1 MNFIRELR
9 LFTIK
14 VLIVAGILSTFFSV
28 AAVVANA
35 AARSLLAQFS
45 YPPSLVTVTA
55 GKIELMNPSSRAALH
70 QSLASLATQLRPFLD
85 DLRPLFGGSDTC
97 APKTNASP

>member
-45 YPPSLVTVTA
+45 
-55 GKIELMNPSSRAALH
+55 
-70 QSLASLATQLRPFLD
+70 
-85 DLRPLFGGSDTC
+85 
-97 APKTNASP
+97 